1 MKPQRRFDKIKR
13 CFVRLKRRFGPLKRR
28 FIFVFCQSLIIN
40 QLYKVCMGCFS
51 TLK

>member
-28 FIFVFCQSLIIN
+28 FIFVFCQSLIIK

>member
-1 MKPQRRFDKIKR
+1 MKTKRRFDKIKR
-13 CFVRLKRRFGPLKRR
+13 RFVRLKRRFGSLKRR

-40 QLYKVCMGCFS
+40 QLYKVCMSCFS

>member
-1 MKPQRRFDKIKR
+1 MKPKRRFDEIKR
-13 CFVRLKRRFGPLKRR
+13 RFVRLKRRFDPLKRR